1 MSRTLLNS
9 LPMAARASYRQNRR
23 QQRGFSLFFSLI
35 ALVILLVAA
44 VSVMQSSGLSLFTS
58 GNAAF
63 QQDILARAD
72 AANVRI
78 FTLLR
83 SGGALSTEA
92 TLANSSQP
100 NNYSAIALPTNDQGI
115 PLALISDTQFAAIG
129 TDSNDIKDEANNT
142 VIRYVI
148 ERLCDQVGN
157 SAVLGRERC
166 IHEPDSN
173 PILGGSS
180 GQAGSAI
187 RPNFAPIYRVSVRIQ
202 GPRGS
207 EAYLQN
213 TFTKPN

>member
-1 MSRTLLNS
+1 MSRSLLNS
-9 LPMAARASYRQNRR
+9 PPIAVRASFRQSRS

-44 VSVMQSSGLSLFTS
+44 VSVMQSSGLSLSTS

-72 AANVRI
+72 AANVKI
-78 FTLLR
+78 FSLLR

-92 TLANSSQP
+92 NLANSSQA
-100 NNYSAIALPTNDQGI
+100 NNYSAVSLDTNDQGI

-129 TDSNDIKDEANNT
+129 SDGNDIKDEVNNT

-148 ERLCDQVGN
+148 ERLCDQAGE
-157 SAVLGRERC
+157 SSILGRGRC
-166 IHEPDSN
+166 IHQPDSN

-180 GQAGSAI
+180 TQASSGI
-187 RPNFAPIYRVSVRIQ
+187 LPNFSPIYRVSVRIQ

-213 TFTKPN
+213 TFAKPN

>member
-1 MSRTLLNS
+1 MSRPLLNW
-9 LPMAARASYRQNRR
+9 PPIAVRASFRQSRS

-44 VSVMQSSGLSLFTS
+44 VSVMQSSGLSLSTS
-58 GNAAF
+58 GNSAF

-72 AANVRI
+72 AANVKI
-78 FTLLR
+78 FSLLR

-92 TLANSSQP
+92 NLANSSKSS
-100 NNYSAIALPTNDQGI
+100 NYSALALETNDQGI
-115 PLALISDTQFAAIG
+115 PLALISETQFDG
-129 TDSNDIKDEANNT
+129 VGESSNDIKDEASNT

-148 ERLCDQVGN
+148 ERLCDQSGE
-157 SAVLGRERC
+157 SGALGREHC
-166 IHEPDSN
+166 IHEPDPN

-180 GQAGSAI
+180 TQMGSDI
-187 RPNFAPIYRVSVRIQ
+187 RPGFAPIYRVSVRIQ

>member
-1 MSRTLLNS
+1 MSRTTLS
-9 LPMAARASYRQNRR
+9 QKFSYRR
-23 QQRGFSLFFSLI
+23 QQGFSLFFSLI

-44 VSVMQSSGLSLFTS
+44 VSVMQSSGSSLFSS

-72 AANVRI
+72 VANVKI
-78 FTLLR
+78 FSLLR
-83 SGGALSTEA
+83 SGGALSTE
-92 TLANSSQP
+92 TSLASSQK
-100 NNYSAIALPTNDQGI
+100 NSNYSAVALNTNDQGI
-115 PLALISDTQFAAIG
+115 PLALISDTQFDAVG
-129 TDSNDIKDEANNT
+129 QSSNDIKDEASNT

-148 ERLCDQVGN
+148 ERLCDQAGE
-157 SAVLGRERC
+157 SGVLGREHC
-166 IHEPDSN
+166 IHEPDPN

-180 GQAGSAI
+180 TQMNSDI
-187 RPNFAPIYRVSVRIQ
+187 RPGFAPIYRVSVRIQ

>member
-1 MSRTLLNS
+1 MTHANLSVLQAKARSRLYL
-9 LPMAARASYRQNRR
+9 RRR
-23 QQRGFSLFFSLI
+23 QSGFSLLFALI
-35 ALVILLVAA
+35 ALIILLVAA
-44 VSVMQSSGLSLFTS
+44 VSVMQSSGSSLFTS

-72 AANVRI
+72 VANVKI
-78 FTLLR
+78 FSLLR

-92 TLANSSQP
+92 NLANSSKSS
-100 NNYSAIALPTNDQGI
+100 NYSAVALNTNKQGV
-115 PLALISDTQFAAIG
+115 PLALISDTKFDEVG
-129 TDSNDIKDEANNT
+129 VSSNDIKDDASNT

-148 ERLCDQVGN
+148 ERLCDQAGE
-157 SAVLGRERC
+157 SGALGREHC
-166 IHEPDSN
+166 IHEPDPN

-180 GQAGSAI
+180 QGAGSGI
-187 RPNFAPIYRVSVRIQ
+187 RPGFAPVYRVSVRIQ

>member
-1 MSRTLLNS
+1 MTQVSLSALRANTRSRLFL
-9 LPMAARASYRQNRR
+9 RR
-23 QQRGFSLFFSLI
+23 SQGGFSLLFALI

-44 VSVMQSSGLSLFTS
+44 VSVMQSSGSSLFTS

-72 AANVRI
+72 AANVKI
-78 FTLLR
+78 FSLLR

-92 TLANSSQP
+92 SLASSSKDS
-100 NNYSAIALPTNDQGI
+100 NYSAVALNTNDQGI
-115 PLALISDTQFAAIG
+115 PLALISDTKFDEVG
-129 TDSNDIKDEANNT
+129 VSSNDIKDDASNT

-148 ERLCDQVGN
+148 ERLCDQTGE
-157 SAVLGRERC
+157 SGVLGREHC
-166 IHEPDSN
+166 IHEPDPD
-173 PILGGSS
+173 PILGGSQPKDPIPV
-180 GQAGSAI
+180 GFSA
-187 RPNFAPIYRVSVRIQ
+187 IYRVSVRIQ

>member
-1 MSRTLLNS
+1 MIRVTLGL
-9 LPMAARASYRQNRR
+9 LRR
-23 QQRGFSLFFSLI
+23 RRRKSHALRRNQGGFSLLLSLM

-44 VSVMQSSGLSLFTS
+44 VSVMQSSGLNLFTS

-63 QQDILARAD
+63 KQDILARGD
-72 AANVRI
+72 MVNVKI
-78 FTLLR
+78 FQLMR

-92 TLANSSQP
+92 ALANSLKSS
-100 NNYSAIALPTNDQGI
+100 NYSATTLDTNDQGI
-115 PLALISDTQFAAIG
+115 PLALINDATFDTVG
-129 TDSNDIKDEANNT
+129 ESSNDIKDDPSNT

-148 ERLCDQVGN
+148 ERLCDRSGE
-157 SAVLGRERC
+157 SASLGRSNC
-166 IHEPDSN
+166 IYEPDRN

-180 GQAGSAI
+180 TLAGSAI
-187 RPNFAPIYRVSVRIQ
+187 KPNFSPVYRVSVRVQ